1 MQNISLPQVSY
12 LSLEL
17 KWFKYNLRLSIVES
31 SSTASCTR
39 EPFAPSQV
47 RVINMFNSHCE
58 MVKEAFPPG
67 GPLEEVVDVPL
78 QGVLH
83 PLLGLALQPRG
94 LQGSVVVSGV

>member
-1 MQNISLPQVSY
+1 
-12 LSLEL
+12 
-17 KWFKYNLRLSIVES
+17 
-31 SSTASCTR
+31 
-39 EPFAPSQV
+39 
-47 RVINMFNSHCE
+47 MFNSHCE